1 MSITK
6 NRMGATAVCN
16 QEIVIGIITD
26 GDIRRMIENN
36 TQFEQITAADIMNK
50 QPKTIEDTT
59 MASQAAIQMTQDKI
73 NQLIVLHQGNYAGM
87 IHIHDL
93 TKEGLL

>member
-1 MSITK
+1 
-6 NRMGATAVCN
+6 
-16 QEIVIGIITD
+16 
-26 GDIRRMIENN
+26 
-36 TQFEQITAADIMNK
+36 
-50 QPKTIEDTT
+50 

-73 NQLIVLHQGNYAGM
+73 SQLIVLNNGNYAGM